1 MVTHQYAVEEL
12 VHTKAQDTHHQVD
25 DVVHEPKVGQHL
37 PRLLGERALVPHHT
51 YQIYTFIYHLHKK
64 NLFYHCVALCSRIL
78 ATILNLFKFG
88 RKKKS
93 LSALEIGIISLVL
106 TLNAPNNH
114 SVYSSPTEKINRKI
128 VDIKKVRMAKGLTP
142 TMVTKAKEPNMAVQI
157 RPDSL
162 GSSSVTA
169 NSQSSG
175 HNVWLIIHIN
185 NFLIKGKHLC
195 HTRLQN
201 IIQFCFLIYHV
212 CL

>member
-1 MVTHQYAVEEL
+1 MWYMNLKSVSTCRGCL
-12 VHTKAQDTHHQVD
+12 VNVPWFPIILIKYIPLFITCTKK
-25 DVVHEPKVGQHL
+25 P
-37 PRLLGERALVPHHT
+37 
-51 YQIYTFIYHLHKK
+51 
-64 NLFYHCVALCSRIL
+64 LFYHCVALCSRIL

-169 NSQSSG
+169 NTQSSE
-175 HNVWLIIHIN
+175 NKCKHIMYELL
-185 NFLIKGKHLC
+185 FTKKKS
-195 HTRLQN
+195 
-201 IIQFCFLIYHV
+201 
-212 CL
+212 